1 MIEDDTRAPTEAE
14 ALGYAIRGAL
24 EVSGLWS
31 INGKRPGMNEDG
43 GNDRSHA

>member
-1 MIEDDTRAPTEAE
+1 
-14 ALGYAIRGAL
+14 L